1 MGRVSRRAPIQ
12 PVDPR
17 HPQPRHIQR
26 AASVLQDGGIVSY
39 PTDTYYALG
48 CDVFQKRAMER
59 LALLKRRDDKKPFAF
74 LCADLGEVAKYA
86 IVSNEN
92 FRLMRR
98 LLPGP
103 YTFVLDATRLV
114 PRTALRRQRQVGVR
128 VPDAPVATAL
138 ARALGRPLAT
148 TSASLPSEE
157 PLIDAVDIQEHLG
170 HGIDLILDG
179 GVTLNEPSTVL
190 DLTGP
195 APAVR
200 GLHRFANA
208 EGLTPGDPSEGV
220 ETTRGSRPLPHFLA
234 VDEVDLLLAQPDAGN
249 ASGARDKAM
258 LELLYASGLRVSE
271 LVALPVSAIDPHTGV
286 VRVRGKGGKERIVPV
301 GERARDALAAYLC
314 GPRQKLLG
322 TRHSSDL
329 FVTPRGGHM
338 TRQGFWKLLGR
349 YARSAGI
356 QQRVCPHTL
365 RHSFATHLLERG
377 ADLRAV
383 QAMLGHADIAT
394 TQIYTHVDRE
404 RLKAVIAKH
413 PRA

>member
-1 MGRVSRRAPIQ
+1 MGCVSRRAPIQ
-12 PVDPR
+12 PIDPR

-26 AASVLQDGGIVSY
+26 AASVLQEGGIVSY

-148 TSASLPSEE
+148 TSAALPGEE
-157 PLIDAVDIQEHLG
+157 PLIDATDIQEHLG
-170 HGIDLILDG
+170 HGIELILDG

-195 APAVR
+195 APVVLR
-200 GLHRFANA
+200 
-208 EGLTPGDPSEGV
+208 EGKGRLEGV
-220 ETTRGSRPLPHFLA
+220 
-234 VDEVDLLLAQPDAGN
+234 
-249 ASGARDKAM
+249 
-258 LELLYASGLRVSE
+258 
-271 LVALPVSAIDPHTGV
+271 VA
-286 VRVRGKGGKERIVPV
+286 
-301 GERARDALAAYLC
+301 
-314 GPRQKLLG
+314 
-322 TRHSSDL
+322 
-329 FVTPRGGHM
+329 
-338 TRQGFWKLLGR
+338 
-349 YARSAGI
+349 
-356 QQRVCPHTL
+356 
-365 RHSFATHLLERG
+365 
-377 ADLRAV
+377 
-383 QAMLGHADIAT
+383 
-394 TQIYTHVDRE
+394 
-404 RLKAVIAKH
+404 
-413 PRA
+413 